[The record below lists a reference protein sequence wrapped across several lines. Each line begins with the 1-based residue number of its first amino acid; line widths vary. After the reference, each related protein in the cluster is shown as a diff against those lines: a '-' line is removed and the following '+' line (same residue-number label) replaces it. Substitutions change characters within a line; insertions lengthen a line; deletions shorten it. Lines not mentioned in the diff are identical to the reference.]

1 MKRAPNIDLLCDT
14 LGLSPY
20 QRDVLKANYE
30 KYDIARLVK
39 RGGVLF
45 APHVRRGRLFAV
57 AAQILRGTPADLIG
71 RHKMLLRGQRRVKF
85 YADGFHSVNLGR
97 FRYYADADGQAVSHE
112 IFCNAMKKFGR

>member
-30 KYDIARLVK
+30 KYDITRLVK

-45 APHVRRGRLFAV
+45 APHAHRGRLFA
-57 AAQILRGTPADLIG
+57 AAVRLLRGVPADLIG
-71 RHKMLLRGQRRVKF
+71 RQKMLLRGQRRVKF

-97 FRYYADADGQAVSHE
+97 FRYYADAAGQTVSYE
-112 IFCNAMKKFGR
+112 VFDNAMKKIGR